1 MALTY
6 LFYLKRGNNLL
17 LYSSICL
24 ILDVINLMLLMSMK
38 IYDFYKVI
46 STCVLW
52 GTGEKMAGILAE
64 IDLWKLG
71 AEIHRFPRIII

>member
-1 MALTY
+1 
-6 LFYLKRGNNLL
+6 
-17 LYSSICL
+17 
-24 ILDVINLMLLMSMK
+24 MK

-64 IDLWKLG
+64 IDLWKLE
-71 AEIHRFPRIII
+71 AEIHRFPRIIILNSFSTDCYSGIVCDIFI